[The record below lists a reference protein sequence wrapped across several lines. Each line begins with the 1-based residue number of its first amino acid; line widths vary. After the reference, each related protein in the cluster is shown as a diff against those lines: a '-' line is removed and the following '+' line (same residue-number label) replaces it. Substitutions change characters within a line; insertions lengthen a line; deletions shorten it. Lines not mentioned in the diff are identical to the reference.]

1 MRRRAR
7 TLTAPLQPPLV
18 VADTPHHAPSG
29 AKPPAGI
36 KTKRHSPAFRPTVRP
51 NHVASVRPVKPA
63 AKKPAAAGTAV
74 APAKKKRPSS
84 APAKAPAAKRA
95 GKKRAKPTQ
104 PDVFFTQRVPSVVLE
119 PSRYHR
125 TLRRLADDFC
135 GAEASAQWAD
145 DILLRAIERVYE
157 LPRDSAHDSAR
168 KLHAALRADNPEEDQ
183 EDFHVFGMLAVTVL
197 NRPLTVRVPNDIAG
211 TDTYDGHAAFSL
223 FYRRRLHGGG
233 ACTYAQALLHV
244 MGAMLEALQE
254 WEASGCEGADP
265 CPRFTD
271 YFLQVLEACFNCV
284 GRHKEAFELIVR
296 GYIEMR
302 QGVTDR
308 VSATERDA
316 VSEKTGAVKM
326 HFSAWLDA
334 YKIHALRAAVIDP
347 LLFLLRHRYDVWENI
362 ESHGMS
368 FWSTIVEAALD
379 IPMPLER
386 LGSLDTGWGWGAR
399 FVDDEKDLHAEVLR
413 RCAENVGV
421 GWRSALRG
429 LKAPRK
435 GADVPKLLKMNNLPV
450 DIYFEDMPEFVD
462 YLSEQRLPSQIL
474 EKLASTLQRF
484 AAHLSAERIAK
495 RFTLHLINRSDSLP
509 PCVQALQPTQYLDAT
524 DPEDVQYDMDGLF
537 SMLASVGVP
546 LRETVSSFKKPK
558 GRGKPTQRGTV

>member
-1 MRRRAR
+1 MGQGQSQGLGQASRGAAPGGAGCLALPCVGRRSRA
-7 TLTAPLQPPLV
+7 TLVKESVARV
-18 VADTPHHAPSG
+18 VF
-29 AKPPAGI
+29 AKTHYDCALESIAAEAHCCEVPYTSAVFLAAI
-36 KTKRHSPAFRPTVRP
+36 RRVYD
-51 NHVASVRPVKPA
+51 VAND
-63 AKKPAAAGTAV
+63 AAAAV
-74 APAKKKRPSS
+74 
-84 APAKAPAAKRA
+84 
-95 GKKRAKPTQ
+95 
-104 PDVFFTQRVPSVVLE
+104 
-119 PSRYHR
+119 
-125 TLRRLADDFC
+125 
-135 GAEASAQWAD
+135 
-145 DILLRAIERVYE
+145 
-157 LPRDSAHDSAR
+157 
-168 KLHAALRADNPEEDQ
+168 LRADIVADNPDETQ
-183 EDFHVFGMLAVTVL
+183 TQVPVFDSLCVSVLRERRVVQVT
-197 NRPLTVRVPNDIAG
+197 PVPG
-211 TDTYDGHAAFSL
+211 TDVDAGFVTPSAFYAQRMLVPHGARTKRDADSPPTSPTKAK
-223 FYRRRLHGGG
+223 RRVHVS
-233 ACTYAQALLHV
+233 YAQALLHV
-244 MGAMLEALQE
+244 MGTMLEALQE
-254 WEASGCEGADP
+254 WEASGCQGDDP

-284 GRHKEAFELIVR
+284 GRHKEAFEHIVR

-302 QGVTDR
+302 QREADCA
-308 VSATERDA
+308 SAIERDA
-316 VSEKTGAVKM
+316 ASEKTGAVKM
-326 HFSAWLDA
+326 HFGAWLDA

-399 FVDDEKDLHAEVLR
+399 FVDDDKELHAEVLR

-462 YLSEQRLPSQIL
+462 YLSEQRLPTQIL

-495 RFTLHLINRSDSLP
+495 RFTLHLINRLDTMP

-546 LRETVSSFKKPK
+546 LRETVTSFKKPK
-558 GRGKPTQRGTV
+558 GRGKATQRGVV

>member
-1 MRRRAR
+1 MGQGQSPGLSQASRGGTPVGSGCLALPCVGRRSRA
-7 TLTAPLQPPLV
+7 TLVKESVARVVFAKTHYDCALEGLAAEAHCCEAPCTSAVFLAAIRRV
-18 VADTPHHAPSG
+18 YNVADD
-29 AKPPAGI
+29 
-36 KTKRHSPAFRPTVRP
+36 
-51 NHVASVRPVKPA
+51 
-63 AKKPAAAGTAV
+63 AAA
-74 APAKKKRPSS
+74 
-84 APAKAPAAKRA
+84 
-95 GKKRAKPTQ
+95 
-104 PDVFFTQRVPSVVLE
+104 
-119 PSRYHR
+119 
-125 TLRRLADDFC
+125 
-135 GAEASAQWAD
+135 
-145 DILLRAIERVYE
+145 
-157 LPRDSAHDSAR
+157 
-168 KLHAALRADNPEEDQ
+168 AALRADVVADNPDETQ
-183 EDFHVFGMLAVTVL
+183 TQVPVFDSLCVSVLRERRVVQVT
-197 NRPLTVRVPNDIAG
+197 PVPG
-211 TDTYDGHAAFSL
+211 TDVDAGYVTPST
-223 FYRRRLHGGG
+223 FYAQRMLVPHGARTKRDADSPPTSPTKAKRRVHVS
-233 ACTYAQALLHV
+233 YAQALLHV

-302 QGVTDR
+302 QRQRDGAACSDSTLQANAV
-308 VSATERDA
+308 ATRH
-316 VSEKTGAVKM
+316 VRL
-326 HFSAWLDA
+326 HFGAWLDA

-429 LKAPRK
+429 LAS
-435 GADVPKLLKMNNLPV
+435 PKRPA
-450 DIYFEDMPEFVD
+450 DMPVRMHVESYGTLQDISDAVRG
-462 YLSEQRLPSQIL
+462 ERLGSTVRQ
-474 EKLASTLQRF
+474 ELAPTLQRF

-537 SMLASVGVP
+537 SMLASVGVQLQGDDCELEWP
-546 LRETVSSFKKPK
+546 S
-558 GRGKPTQRGTV
+558 